1 MLFHF
6 LSLIGKK
13 TSIKRRLLHF
23 SNEVT
28 NNKKTKNVQE
38 DTESKK
44 T

>member
-13 TSIKRRLLHF
+13 TSIKRLLHF